1 MWNDHTHT
9 HMYMYT
15 HTHTY
20 TRGIGQL
27 LDTKEKSFQRRHKFK
42 IQNSI
47 QKSGHHRYKKRTDL
61 SRQKLFSPKKGKT
74 ATVKVSETLG
84 TTQGPMISPPNLTP
98 NLPFLII
105 STAGDINIPLIF
117 NIVKKTAFFFIT
129 PKRERENWSSR
140 IVHAQMPDISWQ
152 QQASTRKI

>member
-1 MWNDHTHT
+1 MNDHT
-9 HMYMYT
+9 HMYM
-15 HTHTY
+15 THTY
-20 TRGIGQL
+20 TCTRGIGQL
-27 LDTKEKSFQRRHKFK
+27 LMSIDTKEKFPAPPQ

-129 PKRERENWSSR
+129 PKREREN
-140 IVHAQMPDISWQ
+140 
-152 QQASTRKI
+152 

>member
-1 MWNDHTHT
+1 
-9 HMYMYT
+9 MYMYT

-129 PKRERENWSSR
+129 PKRERIE
-140 IVHAQMPDISWQ
+140 A
-152 QQASTRKI
+152 AA